1 MASKPKNSSIS
12 WVVLL
17 SVMLLLLLL
26 LTSQVAARQLIEP
39 ASKPYTIC
47 KCRQVRELLD
57 ITAPPEDYNYIA
69 PIGN

>member
-39 ASKPYTIC
+39 ASKPFTI
-47 KCRQVRELLD
+47 CRQVRELLD